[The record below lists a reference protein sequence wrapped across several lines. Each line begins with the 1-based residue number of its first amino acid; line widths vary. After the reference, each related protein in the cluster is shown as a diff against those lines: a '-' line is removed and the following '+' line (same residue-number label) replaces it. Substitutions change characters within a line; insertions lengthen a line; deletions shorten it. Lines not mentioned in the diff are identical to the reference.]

1 MAKRKVILIT
11 DGDTV
16 AKETIE
22 EVAQQVGGRCISRS
36 AGNPTPLSG
45 FSLVDLIKEALHDPV
60 LVMFDDCGSVHE
72 GDGEKA
78 LKIVATH
85 PDIEVLGAI
94 AVASNCPNSK
104 GIPVQFALDRFG
116 QVVKHRVD
124 KYGNVMEEEPPH
136 IYGDTVEVLNDLS
149 IPIII
154 GMGDVGKMGKRDNR
168 EIGAPV
174 TRKAVQLILEHHQK
188 NYLHKNKTRLD

>member
-1 MAKRKVILIT
+1 MTRRKVILIT

-22 EVAQQVGGRCISRS
+22 EVARQIGGRCISRS

-45 FSLVDLIKEALHDPV
+45 FQLVELIKEALYDPV
-60 LVMFDDCGSVHE
+60 LVMFDDCGAVNE

-78 LKIVATH
+78 LRVVATH

-94 AVASNCPNSK
+94 AVASNCPDPK
-104 GIPVQFALDRFG
+104 GTPVQHVLDRFG
-116 QVVKHRVD
+116 QIVKHRVD
-124 KYGNVMEEEPPH
+124 KHGNVIEGDPPH
-136 IYGDTVEVLNDLS
+136 IYGDTVEVLNHLP

-154 GMGDVGKMGKRDNR
+154 GMGDIGKMGKRDDR
-168 EIGAPV
+168 AIGAPV
-174 TRKAVQLILEHHQK
+174 TRKAVQLILEHHQYK
-188 NYLHKNKTRLD
+188 K